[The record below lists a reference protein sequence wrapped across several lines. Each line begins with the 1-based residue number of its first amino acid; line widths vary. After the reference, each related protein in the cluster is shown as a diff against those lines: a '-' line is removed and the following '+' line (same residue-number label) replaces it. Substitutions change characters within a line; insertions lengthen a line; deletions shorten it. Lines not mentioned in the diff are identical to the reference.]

1 MAARLKSSKQPELA
15 QQFLQF
21 LISEEA
27 QKILPVTNWMLPVVD
42 VELPETFAE
51 LVQPER
57 IGFTSKEV
65 AEQRKDWI
73 KEWRSSAV
81 K

>member
-1 MAARLKSSKQPELA
+1 PELSK
-15 QQFLQF
+15 QFLQF

-42 VELPETFAE
+42 VELPEVFDT
-51 LVQPER
+51 LVQPEKV
-57 IGFTSKEV
+57 GFTPEEI
-65 AEQRKDWI
+65 AGQRKSWI
-73 KEWRSSAV
+73 KDWRSAAT